1 MGYVGQDSLVFDA
14 TIFENINVGL
24 DNSTTVEQ
32 FDSLLERVNASDF
45 YNKDNQELVNKKLG
59 LKGSN
64 VSGGQRQRIAIARAL
79 ARNALKPKL
88 VILDEATASLD
99 GKNEEEIQKIINK
112 ILEDKNCTIIVIAHR
127 LSTIRNADVINVLAD
142 GELRERGSHTE
153 LMAIKGGLYKG
164 MVNI

>member
-1 MGYVGQDSLVFDA
+1 MVFD
-14 TIFENINVGL
+14 ENIAENVSVGL
-24 DNSTTVEQ
+24 DINLSDEELAT
-32 FDSLLERVNASDF
+32 LMKRVNAADF
-45 YNKDNQELVNKKLG
+45 YNIEDKELVDKRLG

-79 ARNALKPKL
+79 ARNKLNPKL

-99 GKNEEEIQKIINK
+99 GKNEEEIQKVINK

-142 GELRERGSHTE
+142 GELKERGSHDE
-153 LMAIKGGLYKG
+153 LMAIQAGMYKG

>member
-1 MGYVGQDSLVFDA
+1 MVFD
-14 TIFENINVGL
+14 ENIAENVSVGL
-24 DNSTTVEQ
+24 DINLSDEELAT
-32 FDSLLERVNASDF
+32 LMKRVNAADF
-45 YNKDNQELVNKKLG
+45 YNIEDKELVDKRLG

-79 ARNALKPKL
+79 ARNKLNPKL

-99 GKNEEEIQKIINK
+99 GKNEEEIQKVINK

-142 GELRERGSHTE
+142 GELKERGSHDE
-153 LMAIKGGLYKG
+153 LMAIQAGMYKRSEAH
-164 MVNI
+164 V